1 MSAKAQWS
9 IVTGVVAAI
18 AVAVVIGA
26 STMSSS
32 LQPIEAGSK
41 APEFHAVQMAA
52 NGATPARSL
61 ADYKGQVVLLN
72 VWATWCDPCRDE
84 MPSMESLY
92 KDLGPQGLKVV
103 AVSIDNPGME
113 APIRDFV
120 KAFNLSFDVLY
131 DQSGKIRDAY
141 QTAGVPET
149 FIIGRDGTV
158 RKRVFAATDWNAESQ
173 KALLR
178 QLLAEK
184 GS

>member
-1 MSAKAQWS
+1 MQAVSQNPAFQRL
-9 IVTGVVAAI
+9 I
-18 AVAVVIGA
+18 ASG
-26 STMSSS
+26 S
-32 LQPIEAGSK
+32 LRPTK
-41 APEFHAVQMAA
+41 
-52 NGATPARSL
+52 TL
-61 ADYKGQVVLLN
+61 ADYRGQVVLLN
-72 VWATWCDPCRDE
+72 VWATWCDPCREE
-84 MPSMESLY
+84 MPSIELLH
-92 KDLGPQGLKVV
+92 KALGPQGLKVV

-113 APIRDFV
+113 APIREFV
-120 KAFNLSFDVLY
+120 KAFNLTFDILY

>member
-1 MSAKAQWS
+1 MNAKAQWS
-9 IVTGVVAAI
+9 IVTGVVAATV
-18 AVAVVIGA
+18 VAVVIGA
-26 STMSSS
+26 SSMSSS
-32 LQPIEAGSK
+32 LQPIQAGSQ
-41 APEFHAVQMAA
+41 APEFRAVQVAA
-52 NGATPARSL
+52 DGTMPARTL

-72 VWATWCDPCRDE
+72 IWATWCDPCREE
-84 MPSMESLY
+84 MPSIERLY
-92 KDLGPQGLKVV
+92 KDLGPQGLKVI

-120 KAFNLSFDVLY
+120 KSFKLSFDVLY
-131 DQSGKIRDAY
+131 DQSGKIRDDY

-173 KALLR
+173 KVLLR